1 VTNGQPPGVVESTK
15 PALSGTENTV
25 LVTIHVSPPNAV
37 VLKHG
42 LRLGTGIVTLKVP
55 RGTKTTLSA
64 QLYGYLPRIFVIDG
78 ENNSVDIA
86 LSSLPSDS
94 VTSPTSK
101 PDKGVRELSKAA
113 AETQSDSARAFNHEL
128 SRRSLVRAMKGTGS
142 EPTGDVDP
150 L

>member
-1 VTNGQPPGVVESTK
+1 
-15 PALSGTENTV
+15 
-25 LVTIHVSPPNAV
+25 
-37 VLKHG
+37 
-42 LRLGTGIVTLKVP
+42 VP

-64 QLYGYLPRIFVIDG
+64 QLYGYLPRTFVIDG

-101 PDKGVRELSKAA
+101 PDKAVRELSKAA

-128 SRRSLVRAMKGTGS
+128 SRRSLVRAMSETGS